1 MFYTPLFYVIFHFS
15 KFIRP
20 GAQRIGLTGADD
32 DLMATAFRRPDG
44 SIVAVVFNLL
54 ESDKSFSIRL
64 GDQEETRVSIPAQGL
79 QTVVIQPE

>member
-1 MFYTPLFYVIFHFS
+1 
-15 KFIRP
+15 
-20 GAQRIGLTGADD
+20 
-32 DLMATAFRRPDG
+32 MATAFRNPDG

-64 GDQEETRVSIPAQGL
+64 GDQEETRVSIPARGL